1 MGAEHDPSAAIG
13 TVSHYF
19 SHLSVAAVTLNG
31 PLAVGQRIHLRGH
44 TTDLEQVVDSMQVDH
59 APVAAAGP
67 GDDVAIHVN
76 GHVREGDLIF
86 PEG

>member
-1 MGAEHDPSAAIG
+1 MGADHDPSGAIG

-19 SHLSVAAVTLNG
+19 SHLSVAAVTLTG

-59 APVAAAGP
+59 RAVTDASP
-67 GDDVAIHVN
+67 GDDVAIHVSA
-76 GHVREGDLIF
+76 HVREGDLIF